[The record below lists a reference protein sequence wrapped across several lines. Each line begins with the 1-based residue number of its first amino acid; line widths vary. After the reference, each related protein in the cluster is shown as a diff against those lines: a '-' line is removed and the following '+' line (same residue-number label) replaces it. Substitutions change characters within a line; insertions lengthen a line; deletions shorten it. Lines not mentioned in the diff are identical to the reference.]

1 MSDNENNAE
10 AAAPEAAPAAAP
22 SFPNEGPN
30 PSSIA
35 AGVAAL
41 LNVPPEKRLVETL
54 QTMIK
59 TPDRDVNW
67 DDIITFY
74 AFFGRKFEGEEA
86 ETAFKRKYNP
96 ENKQQIKSDIATA
109 AMADLFKQQEFLLTL
124 QVDAKVLD
132 QKTKQWNHHAADFRY
147 MLSQLGEPLLDQDA
161 DDFIREALGKSD
173 DMIDLKAYLEL
184 ICNH

>member
-1 MSDNENNAE
+1 MTEEGAE
-10 AAAPEAAPAAAP
+10 ETAPAAAP
-22 SFPNEGPN
+22 AFPAQSDGPS

-41 LNVPPEKRLVETL
+41 LSVPPEKRLIETL

-67 DDIITFY
+67 DDILTFY
-74 AFFGRKFEGEEA
+74 SFFGRRFEGEEQ
-86 ETAFKRKYNP
+86 ENAFKKKFNP

-109 AMADLFKQQEFLLTL
+109 AMADIFKQQEFLLTL

-132 QKTKQWNHHAADFRY
+132 QKTHQWNHHAADLRY
-147 MLSQLGEPLLDQDA
+147 MLNQIGEPLQDQDA
-161 DDFIREALGKSD
+161 DDLIREALGKGD
-173 DMIDLKAYLEL
+173 DLIDLKAYLEL
-184 ICNH
+184 ICTH